1 MSNFTAAMPTQP
13 LRADALAGVRSRR
26 ILAVCFDLVLV
37 SVLVALIWIV
47 SIVLTLGLALLF
59 LPPLY
64 PIVAFFYNGL
74 SVSGPKMATPG
85 MRAMDLEMRMH
96 DTGARVPFVNAAV
109 QAVLFYV
116 SWCFPPI
123 FLVSLVDPEKRCL
136 HDIIAGVV
144 IVRRL

>member
-1 MSNFTAAMPTQP
+1 MSNSLTASPVQP
-13 LRADALAGVRSRR
+13 LRADALSGVRTRR

-37 SVLVALIWIV
+37 SILVAVLWIA
-47 SIVLTLGLALLF
+47 SIVLTLGLALFF
-59 LPPLY
+59 LPPLF

-74 SVSGPKMATPG
+74 TVSGPKMATPG

-96 DTGARVPFVNAAV
+96 DDGARVPFVNAAV

-116 SWCFPPI
+116 TWFFPPI
-123 FLVSLVDPEKRCL
+123 FLVSLVDAEKRCL

>member
-1 MSNFTAAMPTQP
+1 MSNFVAATPTQP
-13 LRADALAGVRSRR
+13 LRADALSGVRSRR

-37 SVLVALIWIV
+37 SVLVALLWIV
-47 SIVLTLGLALLF
+47 SIVLTLGLALFF

-96 DTGARVPFVNAAV
+96 DSGARVPFVNAAV

-116 SWCFPPI
+116 SWFFPPI
-123 FLVSLVDPEKRCL
+123 FLVSLVDAEKRCL
-136 HDIIAGVV
+136 HDILAGVV

>member
-1 MSNFTAAMPTQP
+1 MSNAYAAPPNAM
-13 LRADALAGVRSRR
+13 RVDALAGVRTRR
-26 ILAVCFDLVLV
+26 ILAVCIDLVLV
-37 SVLVALIWIV
+37 SLLVAALWIV
-47 SIVLTLGLALLF
+47 SIVLTFGLALLF

-64 PIVAFFYNGL
+64 PFVAFFYNGL
-74 SVSGPKMATPG
+74 TVSGARMATPG

-96 DTGARVPFVNAAV
+96 ETGARVPFVNAAV

-123 FLVSLVDPEKRCL
+123 FLVSLVDVEKRCL

>member
-123 FLVSLVDPEKRCL
+123 FLVSLVDSEKRCL

>member
-1 MSNFTAAMPTQP
+1 MSNFTAAAPTQP

>member
-1 MSNFTAAMPTQP
+1 MSNFTAAVPTQP
-13 LRADALAGVRSRR
+13 LRADALASVRSRR

-64 PIVAFFYNGL
+64 PIVAFLYNGL
-74 SVSGPKMATPG
+74 SVSGSKMATPG

>member
-1 MSNFTAAMPTQP
+1 MSSFLAATPSQP
-13 LRADALAGVRSRR
+13 MRADGLAGVRTRR
-26 ILAVCFDLVLV
+26 ILAVCFDFVIVSGLAMLLWFVLV
-37 SVLVALIWIV
+37 FF
-47 SIVLTLGLALLF
+47 TLGLALFF
-59 LPPLY
+59 LPPLW

-74 SVSGPKMATPG
+74 TVSGAKMATPG
-85 MRAMDLEMRMH
+85 MRLMDLEMRMH

-123 FLVSLVDPEKRCL
+123 FLVSLVDAEKRCM

>member
-123 FLVSLVDPEKRCL
+123 FLVSLVDTEKRCL

>member
-74 SVSGPKMATPG
+74 SVSGSKMATPG

>member
-1 MSNFTAAMPTQP
+1 MSNFSAAAPHQP
-13 LRADALAGVRSRR
+13 LRADALVGVRSRR
-26 ILAVCFDLVLV
+26 IVALCFDLAIV
-37 SVLVALIWIV
+37 SVLVALLWIAA
-47 SIVLTLGLALLF
+47 IVLTLGLALFF
-59 LPPLY
+59 LPPLW

-74 SVSGPKMATPG
+74 TVSGPKMATPG

-96 DTGARVPFVNAAV
+96 EDGARVPFVNAAA

-116 SWCFPPI
+116 SWLFPPI